1 MKVIFLDVDGVL
13 NNNKDTIELTPGG
26 WLGVSD
32 ILVERLQRVAAA
44 TDAKVVL
51 TSTWKNADE
60 SELDYLYKKL
70 NFCKPIA
77 FTKENERRGSFYRG
91 GGILDYI
98 TAHQNIE
105 QFVIFDDYIFDFE
118 EQGLLDHFVW
128 TNEKEGLTEEKAQ
141 QAIRILEGTLNSQDE
156 IDKIKVDIREWEYHR

>member
-13 NNNKDTIELTPGG
+13 NNKDTKELTPGG

-60 SELDYLYKKL
+60 SELNYLYKKL
-70 NFCKPIA
+70 DFCKPIA
-77 FTKENERRGSFYRG
+77 FTKEDEMKGSFYRG
-91 GGILDYI
+91 GGIIDYL
-98 TAHQNIE
+98 TAHQDIE
-105 QFVIFDDYIFDFE
+105 QFVILDDYIFDFE
-118 EQGLLDHFVW
+118 EQDLLDHLVW

-141 QAIRILEGTLNSQDE
+141 QAIKILNGELNTQDYIDE
-156 IDKIKVDIREWEYHR
+156 IKADIHEWGYHR